1 MTEQEYE
8 NYKEFLKKLKYE
20 ILTLDDYEVLFNRL
34 GGHGVIKYQKGDKW
48 ILYTMCHNLNPFDG
62 SPKLEFYTDTYTLH
76 CYTQCGCSFDIYQLI
91 QKRAKLNGEEWNT
104 FKSAKWICD
113 VLGITFDFK
122 ETPHKQS
129 SIYNWRSELGRYLKE
144 DNNRTELPKYDSNV
158 LDMFPRVY
166 HENWYN
172 RGISEET
179 MDKYNVRYY
188 PYRSQIVLP
197 CYDCLGN
204 LCGIRVRNM
213 KPDMPKY
220 VPLQLLNGTQFN
232 FPTNAVPYGINLNQA
247 KIEKSKRC
255 WLVEAEAS
263 VQLGDT
269 WYGNNNVAL
278 GLYGHELGEG
288 QLRKLIEMGVSDLT
302 ICLDSD
308 FHEIG
313 DNEEYNKFENSVLKI
328 YDKCKPYIPNIYV
341 CYNNMG
347 YNDMYKASPFD
358 FGQERFELLLENRE
372 RIENV

>member
-1 MTEQEYE
+1 MTNEEYQA
-8 NYKEFLKKLKYE
+8 YKDFLKKLKYD

-34 GGHGVIKYQKGDKW
+34 GGNGVIKYQTDDKW
-48 ILYTMCHNLNPFDG
+48 VLMTMCHNLDPFDG

-76 CYTQCGCSFDIYQLI
+76 CYTACGCSFDIYQLV
-91 QKRAKLNGEEWNT
+91 QKRAKLKGEEWSI
-104 FKSAKWICD
+104 FKCAKWICD
-113 VLGITFDFK
+113 TLGIEFNFK
-122 ETPHKQS
+122 ESNRKES
-129 SIYNWRSELGRYLKE
+129 NIYNWKMGLSKYMKKE
-144 DNNRTELPKYDSNV
+144 DKSIELPNYDPSV
-158 LDMFPRVY
+158 LDIFPRLY
-166 HENWYN
+166 HENWCD

-188 PYRSQIVLP
+188 LYRDQIVLP

-213 KPDMPKY
+213 RPDMPKY
-220 VPLQLLNGTQFN
+220 IPLELLDGTQFN

-247 KIEKSKRC
+247 KIEKSKIC

-263 VQLGDT
+263 VQLADT

-278 GLYGHELGEG
+278 GLYGHELGDG
-288 QLRKLIEMGVSDLT
+288 QLKKLIEMGVSDLT

-313 DNEEYNKFENSVLKI
+313 DNEEYNKFEKSVMKI
-328 YDKCKPYIPNIYV
+328 YNKCKPYIANIYV

-347 YNDMYKASPFD
+347 FNDMYKASPFD
-358 FGQERFELLLENRE
+358 LGKERFELLYMHRE
-372 RIENV
+372 RITDD